1 MSTFGDIFGAMRQ
14 VILTQARLDQL
25 DVRMTRMAGD
35 IDGLADGISLL
46 RDRISRLEGIIEGAA
61 MAASRQQRRIEE

>member
-35 IDGLADGISLL
+35 IDGLADGISSL

-61 MAASRQQRRIEE
+61 MAAGRQQRRIEE

>member
-61 MAASRQQRRIEE
+61 MAAGRQQRRIEE